1 MGVPVRWTMWT
12 VAEMRFFATLRDQNA
27 RTGQTRGH
35 RGSHKRP
42 QRGYY
47 EAAGV
52 AVYLDET
59 RLVPPEPIMEGD
71 GGDLNLGSDRW
82 L

>member
-1 MGVPVRWTMWT
+1 MPVPLILVLPLL
-12 VAEMRFFATLRDQNA
+12 VLGPCAT

>member
-1 MGVPVRWTMWT
+1 MLLASLKTTQDKAKSEHQP
-12 VAEMRFFATLRDQNA
+12 
-27 RTGQTRGH
+27 
-35 RGSHKRP
+35 GSHKRP

-59 RLVPPEPIMEGD
+59 RLVPPEPIMEGG
-71 GGDLNLGSDRW
+71 GGDLNLGSDR
-82 L
+82 